1 MTTFWQYVFGNKQ
14 SRRRVMKRFLKRHEG
29 RITGTLSGFDRVLF
43 RGTLRSIAHV
53 SGLEV
58 FLYSQHVLFK
68 DFGAYAESLS
78 QRVVEHAK
86 KTVSELGRP
95 YQYLPSSRESKEELA
110 RQIRERDH
118 IKAGLICVF
127 ACVEP
132 CQSFDLQRD
141 RARKRLQLR
150 SKERKCLHLY
160 FYYQDREFGLM
171 HVRLQTW
178 LPFTIQICLN
188 GREWLARQM
197 AQAGI
202 TYTQRDNCF
211 TYISDLKSAQQLMDR
226 LTERSW
232 AKFLDALAQK
242 VNPWIHPRTGL
253 DVRSYY
259 WSIRQGEYA
268 TDVMF
273 RSAAKL
279 AEIYPLLL
287 RHALFQ
293 FGSEEVMRFL
303 QRRTNRRFAGEASS
317 DLQRRLEGIRVK
329 HRVEENS
336 IKMYDK
342 QGSVLRI
349 ETTINNPRRFRVHRR
364 SACRGRIVMKWLPMR
379 KGIADIRRRVALSRA
394 ANARYLDALA
404 VVGLET
410 PSYRLLDRVNHA
422 VRKVQRR
429 YRALRPISPDDAGL
443 FQAILHG
450 HHSLQ
455 GFRNRDLRK
464 TLGTADPKNT
474 SARISRLLALLR
486 AHKLIYKVFKTN
498 YYRITR
504 KGHQVMATA
513 LKFRQPEIA
522 LLAT

>member
-1 MTTFWQYVFGNKQ
+1 
-14 SRRRVMKRFLKRHEG
+14 MKRFLERHNG

-68 DFGAYAESLS
+68 DFGRYAESLS
-78 QRVVEHAK
+78 QRVVEQAK
-86 KTVSELGRP
+86 QMASKLERP
-95 YQYLPSSRESKEELA
+95 YEYLPSSKASKEELA
-110 RQIRERDH
+110 LQIMERDD
-118 IKAGLICVF
+118 IKQGLICIF

-132 CQSFDLQRD
+132 CQSFDLKKD
-141 RARKRLQLR
+141 AVKKHLKLV

-160 FYYQDREFGLM
+160 FYYLDREFGLM

-178 LPFTIQICLN
+178 LPFTIQVCLN
-188 GREWLARQM
+188 GREWLARKM
-197 AQAGI
+197 DRAGI
-202 TYTQRDNCF
+202 SYTKRDNCF
-211 TYISDLKSAQQLMDR
+211 TYISDLKQAQQLMDR
-226 LTERSW
+226 LTERKWSG
-232 AKFLDALAQK
+232 FLDALAQK
-242 VNPWIHPRTGL
+242 VNPWIHPQTGL

-259 WSIRQGEYA
+259 WSVRQGEYA

-273 RSAAKL
+273 RSAKKL

-287 RHALFQ
+287 RHAMFQ

-303 QRRTNRRFAGEASS
+303 QRRTDKRFAGEVSS
-317 DLQRRLEGIRVK
+317 DLQRRIEGIRVK

-349 ETTINNPRRFRVHRR
+349 ETTINNPRRFRVHR
-364 SACRGRIVMKWLPMR
+364 SGICRGKVVKKWLPMR
-379 KGIADIRRRVALSRA
+379 KGIADIRRRVELSRA
-394 ANARYLDALA
+394 ANARYLDALS

-410 PSYRLLDRVNHA
+410 PSYRLLDRVNHVVKK
-422 VRKVQRR
+422 VRRQ
-429 YRALRPISPDDAGL
+429 YRALRPISPDDASL

-450 HHSLQ
+450 EHSLQ

-464 TLGTADPKNT
+464 TLGDCDAKNS

-513 LKFRQPEIA
+513 LKFRQPDIA
-522 LLAT
+522 LLAA

>member
-1 MTTFWQYVFGNKQ
+1 
-14 SRRRVMKRFLKRHEG
+14 MKRFLERHEG

-53 SGLEV
+53 KGLEV
-58 FLYSQHVLFK
+58 FLYSHHVLFK

-78 QRVVEHAK
+78 QRIIEQAK
-86 KTVSELGRP
+86 LTASKLERP
-95 YQYLPSSRESKEELA
+95 YQYLQSSKASKEELA
-110 RQIRERDH
+110 LQIRERDG
-118 IKAGLICVF
+118 IKQGLIAVF

-132 CQSFDLQRD
+132 CQSFDLKRD
-141 RARKRLQLR
+141 KASKHLQLI

-178 LPFTIQICLN
+178 LPFTIQVCLN

-197 AQAGI
+197 ERAGV
-202 TYTQRDNCF
+202 TYTKRDNCF
-211 TYISDLKSAQQLMDR
+211 TYISDLKRAQQLMDR
-226 LTERSW
+226 LTERNW
-232 AKFLDALAQK
+232 GRFLDALAQR
-242 VNPWIHPRTGL
+242 VNPWLHPRTGL

-259 WSIRQGEYA
+259 WSVRQGEYA

-273 RSAAKL
+273 HSAKKL

-287 RHALFQ
+287 RHAMFQ

-303 QRRTNRRFAGEASS
+303 QRRTNQRFAGEVSS

-349 ETTINNPRRFRVHRR
+349 ETTINNPRRFKVHR
-364 SACRGRIVMKWLPMR
+364 SGICRGKKVKKWLPMR
-379 KGIADIRRRVALSRA
+379 KGIADIRRRVELSRA
-394 ANARYLDALA
+394 ANARYLEALS

-410 PSYRLLDRVNHA
+410 PSYRLLDQVNHVVKK
-422 VRKVQRR
+422 VRRQ
-429 YRALRPISPDDAGL
+429 YRALRPISPDDASL

-450 HHSLQ
+450 EHSLQ

-464 TLGTADPKNT
+464 TLADCDSKNN

-513 LKFRQPEIA
+513 LKFRQPDIA
-522 LLAT
+522 LLAA

>member
-1 MTTFWQYVFGNKQ
+1 
-14 SRRRVMKRFLKRHEG
+14 MKRFLKRHSG
-29 RITGTLSGFDRVLF
+29 RVTGTLSGFDRVLF

-53 SGLEV
+53 NGLKV

-78 QRVVEHAK
+78 RRVVEQAK
-86 KTVSELGRP
+86 LTASKLGRP
-95 YQYLPSSRESKEELA
+95 YQYLQSSKDSKEELA
-110 RQIRERDH
+110 LQIRERDN
-118 IKAGLICVF
+118 IKEGLIVVF

-132 CQSFDLQRD
+132 CQSFDLKRD
-141 RARKRLQLR
+141 KASKYLQLL

-178 LPFTIQICLN
+178 LPFTIQVCLN
-188 GREWLARQM
+188 GREWLARQLDR
-197 AQAGI
+197 AGI
-202 TYTQRDNCF
+202 TYTKRDNCF
-211 TYISDLKSAQQLMDR
+211 TYISDLQQAQQLMDR
-226 LTERSW
+226 LTERKW
-232 AKFLDALAQK
+232 TRFLDRLARK
-242 VNPWIHPRTGL
+242 VNPWIQPRTGL

-259 WSIRQGEYA
+259 WSVRQGEYA

-287 RHALFQ
+287 RHAMFQ
-293 FGSEEVMRFL
+293 FGSEEIMRFL
-303 QRRTNRRFAGEASS
+303 QRRTDRRFAGEASS

-364 SACRGRIVMKWLPMR
+364 SICRGKIVKKWMPMR
-379 KGIADIRRRVALSRA
+379 KGIADIRRRVDLSRA
-394 ANARYLDALA
+394 ANARYLDALS

-410 PSYRLLDRVNHA
+410 PSYRLLDRVNHT
-422 VRKVQRR
+422 VRKVKRQ
-429 YRALRPISPDDAGL
+429 YRALRPISPDDASL

-450 HHSLQ
+450 QHSLQ
-455 GFRNRDLRK
+455 GFRNRDLRRS
-464 TLGTADPKNT
+464 LGDSEPKNT

-486 AHKLIYKVFKTN
+486 AHKLIYKVLKTN

-513 LKFRQPEIA
+513 LKFRQPDIA

>member
-1 MTTFWQYVFGNKQ
+1 
-14 SRRRVMKRFLKRHEG
+14 MKRFLERH
-29 RITGTLSGFDRVLF
+29 RSRVTGTLSGFDRVLF
-43 RGTLRSIAHV
+43 RGTLRSIAYV

-68 DFGAYAESLS
+68 DFGGYAERLS
-78 QRVVEHAK
+78 QRIIEQAK
-86 KTVSELGRP
+86 FTASKLKRP
-95 YQYLPSSRESKEELA
+95 YQYLQSSKASKEELA
-110 RQIRERDH
+110 LQIIERDG
-118 IKAGLICVF
+118 IKQGLVAVF

-132 CQSFDLQRD
+132 CQSFDLKKD
-141 RARKRLQLR
+141 KVSKHLLLT

-160 FYYQDREFGLM
+160 FYYLDREFGLM
-171 HVRLQTW
+171 HIRLQTW
-178 LPFTIQICLN
+178 LPFTIQVCLN
-188 GREWLARQM
+188 GREWLAHKMDR
-197 AQAGI
+197 AGI
-202 TYTQRDNCF
+202 SYTKRDNCF
-211 TYISDLKSAQQLMDR
+211 TYISDLKRAQQLMDR
-226 LTERSW
+226 LTERNW
-232 AKFLDALAQK
+232 GRFLDALAQK

-259 WSIRQGEYA
+259 WSVRQGEYA

-287 RHALFQ
+287 RHAMFE

-303 QRRTNRRFAGEASS
+303 QRRTNQRFAGEASS
-317 DLQRRLEGIRVK
+317 DLQRRIEGIRVK

-349 ETTINNPRRFRVHRR
+349 ETTINNPRRFKVHR
-364 SACRGRIVMKWLPMR
+364 SGITRGKKVMKWLPMR
-379 KGIADIRRRVALSRA
+379 KGIADIRRRVELSCA
-394 ANARYLDALA
+394 ANGRYLDALS

-410 PSYRLLDRVNHA
+410 PSYRLLDRVNRA
-422 VRKVQRR
+422 VKKVRR
-429 YRALRPISPDDAGL
+429 QYRALRPISPDDASL

-450 HHSLQ
+450 EHSLQ

-464 TLGTADPKNT
+464 TLADSDSRKG
-474 SARISRLLALLR
+474 SARVSRLLALLR

-513 LKFRQPEIA
+513 LKFRQPDIA
-522 LLAT
+522 LLAA

>member
-1 MTTFWQYVFGNKQ
+1 
-14 SRRRVMKRFLKRHEG
+14 MKRFLERHSG

-68 DFGAYAESLS
+68 DFGAYAERLS
-78 QRVVEHAK
+78 QRIIEQAK
-86 KTVSELGRP
+86 DTASKLGRP
-95 YQYLPSSRESKEELA
+95 YQYLQSSKVSKEELA
-110 RQIRERDH
+110 LELREQQE
-118 IKAGLICVF
+118 ITEGLICVF

-132 CQSFDLQRD
+132 CQSFDLKKD
-141 RARKRLQLR
+141 AASKHLKLL

-178 LPFTIQICLN
+178 LPFTIQVCLN
-188 GREWLARQM
+188 GREWLARKLDR
-197 AQAGI
+197 AGI
-202 TYTQRDNCF
+202 SYTKRDNCF
-211 TYISDLKSAQQLMDR
+211 TYIADLKQAQQLMDR
-226 LTERSW
+226 LTERNW
-232 AKFLDALAQK
+232 GRFLDALAQK
-242 VNPWIHPRTGL
+242 VNPWIHPQTRL

-259 WSIRQGEYA
+259 WSVRQGEYA

-273 RSAAKL
+273 RSAKKL

-287 RHALFQ
+287 RHAMFE

-303 QRRTNRRFAGEASS
+303 QRRTNQRFAGEASS
-317 DLQRRLEGIRVK
+317 DLQRRIEGIRVK

-349 ETTINNPRRFRVHRR
+349 ETTINNPRRFKVHRQGI
-364 SACRGRIVMKWLPMR
+364 CRGQKVKKWLPMR
-379 KGIADIRRRVALSRA
+379 KGIADIRRRVELSRA
-394 ANARYLDALA
+394 ANARYLEALS
-404 VVGLET
+404 VVGVET
-410 PSYRLLDRVNHA
+410 PSYRLLDRVNRA
-422 VRKVQRR
+422 VKKMKRQ
-429 YRALRPISPDDAGL
+429 YRALRPISPDDASL

-450 HHSLQ
+450 EHSLQ

-464 TLGTADPKNT
+464 TLADSDPKKS
-474 SARISRLLALLR
+474 SARVSRLLALLR
-486 AHKLIYKVFKTN
+486 AHKLIYKVCKTN

-513 LKFRQPEIA
+513 LKFRQPDIA
-522 LLAT
+522 LLAA

>member
-1 MTTFWQYVFGNKQ
+1 
-14 SRRRVMKRFLKRHEG
+14 MKRFLKRHEG

-43 RGTLRSIAHV
+43 RGALRSIAHV

-68 DFGAYAESLS
+68 DFGAYALSLS
-78 QRVVEHAK
+78 QRIIEQAK
-86 KTVSELGRP
+86 ETASELGRP
-95 YQYLPSSRESKEELA
+95 YQYLPSSKDSKEELA
-110 RQIRERDH
+110 LQIRDRDH
-118 IKAGLICVF
+118 IKEGLICVF

-132 CQSFDLQRD
+132 CQSFDLKKD
-141 RARKRLQLR
+141 KASKHLRLV

-178 LPFTIQICLN
+178 LPCTIQVCLN

-197 AQAGI
+197 DRAGI

-211 TYISDLKSAQQLMDR
+211 TYISDLKRAQQLLDR
-226 LTERSW
+226 LSERKWS
-232 AKFLDALAQK
+232 KFLDALGQK

-259 WSIRQGEYA
+259 WSIRQG
-268 TDVMF
+268 
-273 RSAAKL
+273 
-279 AEIYPLLL
+279 
-287 RHALFQ
+287 
-293 FGSEEVMRFL
+293 
-303 QRRTNRRFAGEASS
+303 
-317 DLQRRLEGIRVK
+317 
-329 HRVEENS
+329 
-336 IKMYDK
+336 
-342 QGSVLRI
+342 
-349 ETTINNPRRFRVHRR
+349 
-364 SACRGRIVMKWLPMR
+364 RGRKVMWLPMR
-379 KGIADIRRRVALSRA
+379 KGIADIRRRVELSRA
-394 ANARYLDALA
+394 ANARYLDALS
-404 VVGLET
+404 VVGVET

-422 VRKVQRR
+422 VQKVKRR
-429 YRALRPISPDDAGL
+429 YRALRPISPEDAGL
-443 FQAILHG
+443 FQAILYG
-450 HHSLQ
+450 HHALQ

-464 TLGTADPKNT
+464 TLGETDPKNT

-486 AHKLIYKVFKTN
+486 AHKLIYKVLKTN

-504 KGHQVMATA
+504 KGHQIMATA

>member
-1 MTTFWQYVFGNKQ
+1 
-14 SRRRVMKRFLKRHEG
+14 MKRFLERHHS
-29 RITGTLSGFDRVLF
+29 RISGTLSGFDRVLF

-58 FLYSQHVLFK
+58 FLYSQHILFK
-68 DFGAYAESLS
+68 DFGAFAEGLS
-78 QRVVEHAK
+78 QRIVEQAK
-86 KTVSELGRP
+86 LTAGKLGRP
-95 YQYLPSSRESKEELA
+95 YRYLPSAKESKEELA
-110 RQIRERDH
+110 LQIKERDDIRE
-118 IKAGLICVF
+118 GLIVVF

-132 CQSFDLQRD
+132 CQSFDLKRD
-141 RARKRLQLR
+141 KATKHLHLL

-160 FYYQDREFGLM
+160 FYYQDREFGLL

-178 LPFTIQICLN
+178 LPFTIQVCLN
-188 GREWLARQM
+188 GREWLARQLDR
-197 AQAGI
+197 AGI
-202 TYTQRDNCF
+202 TYTKRDNCF
-211 TYISDLKSAQQLMDR
+211 TYISDLPAAQQLMDR
-226 LTERSW
+226 LTERKW
-232 AKFLDALAQK
+232 ASFLDGLARK

-253 DVRSYY
+253 AVRSYY
-259 WSIRQGEYA
+259 WSVRQGEYA
-268 TDVMF
+268 TDIMF

-279 AEIYPLLL
+279 AELYPRLL
-287 RHALFQ
+287 RHAMFQ

-303 QRRTNRRFAGEASS
+303 QRRTDRRFKGEASS

-364 SACRGRIVMKWLPMR
+364 GSCRGQIVMKWLPMR
-379 KGIADIRRRVALSRA
+379 KGIADIRRRVELSRA
-394 ANARYLDALA
+394 ANARYLDALS
-404 VVGLET
+404 VVGMET
-410 PSYRLLDRVNHA
+410 PSYRLLDRVNQA
-422 VRKVQRR
+422 VRKAQRR
-429 YRALRPISPDDAGL
+429 YRALRPISPDDASL

-464 TLGTADPKNT
+464 ALGPADPKAS

-486 AHKLIYKVFKTN
+486 AHRLIYKVFKTN

-513 LKFRQPEIA
+513 LKFRQPDIA

>member
-1 MTTFWQYVFGNKQ
+1 
-14 SRRRVMKRFLKRHEG
+14 MKRFLQRHVG

-68 DFGAYAESLS
+68 DFGAYAEGLS
-78 QRVVEHAK
+78 QRIIEHAK
-86 KTVSELGRP
+86 HTTSKLGRP
-95 YQYLPSSRESKEELA
+95 YQYLQSSKASKEELA
-110 RQIRERDH
+110 MAIREQDG

-132 CQSFDLQRD
+132 CQSFDLKRD
-141 RARKRLQLR
+141 RASKYLQLV

-160 FYYQDREFGLM
+160 YYYQDREFGLM

-178 LPFTIQICLN
+178 LPFTIQVCLN

-197 AQAGI
+197 DRAGI
-202 TYTQRDNCF
+202 SYTKRDNCF
-211 TYISDLKSAQQLMDR
+211 TYISDVPRAQQLMDR
-226 LTERSW
+226 LSARRW
-232 AKFLDALAQK
+232 RQFLDALAQK

-253 DVRSYY
+253 DVHSYY
-259 WSIRQGEYA
+259 WSVRQGEYA

-273 RSAAKL
+273 RSAASL
-279 AEIYPLLL
+279 AEIYPRLL
-287 RHALFQ
+287 RHAMFQ

-303 QRRTNRRFAGEASS
+303 QRRTNQRFAGEVSS

-349 ETTINNPRRFRVHRR
+349 ETTINNPRRFKVHRPGI
-364 SACRGRIVMKWLPMR
+364 CRGQKVMKWLPMR
-379 KGIADIRRRVALSRA
+379 KGIADIRRRVELSRA

-410 PSYRLLDRVNHA
+410 PSYRLLDRVNRA
-422 VRKVQRR
+422 VKKLGRR
-429 YRALRPISPDDAGL
+429 YRALRPISREDANL

-450 HHSLQ
+450 EHSLQ
-455 GFRNRDLRK
+455 GFRNRDLRN
-464 TLGTADPKNT
+464 TLGHADPKT
-474 SARISRLLALLR
+474 SSARVSRWLALLR
-486 AHKLIYKVFKTN
+486 AHKLIYKVCKTN

-513 LKFRQPEIA
+513 LKFRQPDIA

>member
-1 MTTFWQYVFGNKQ
+1 
-14 SRRRVMKRFLKRHEG
+14 MKRFLERHSG

-43 RGTLRSIAHV
+43 RGTLRSIAYV

-68 DFGAYAESLS
+68 DFGTYAERLS
-78 QRVVEHAK
+78 QRIIEQAK
-86 KTVSELGRP
+86 RAASKLKRP
-95 YQYLPSSRESKEELA
+95 YQYLPSSKASKEELA
-110 RQIRERDH
+110 LQIMERDG
-118 IKAGLICVF
+118 IKQGLVAVF

-132 CQSFDLQRD
+132 CQSFDLKKD
-141 RARKRLQLR
+141 KVSKHLLLI

-160 FYYQDREFGLM
+160 FYYMDREFGLM
-171 HVRLQTW
+171 HIRLQTW
-178 LPFTIQICLN
+178 LPFTIQVCLN

-197 AQAGI
+197 DRAGI
-202 TYTQRDNCF
+202 TYTKRDNCF
-211 TYISDLKSAQQLMDR
+211 TYISDLKRAQQLMDR
-226 LTERSW
+226 LTERNW
-232 AKFLDALAQK
+232 GRFLDALAQK
-242 VNPWIHPRTGL
+242 VNPWIHPHTGL

-259 WSIRQGEYA
+259 WSVRQGEYA

-287 RHALFQ
+287 RHAMFE

-303 QRRTNRRFAGEASS
+303 QRRTNQRFAGEASS
-317 DLQRRLEGIRVK
+317 DLQRRIEGIRVK

-349 ETTINNPRRFRVHRR
+349 ETTINNPRRFKVHR
-364 SACRGRIVMKWLPMR
+364 SGITRGKKVMKWLPMR
-379 KGIADIRRRVALSRA
+379 KGIADIRRRVELSRA
-394 ANARYLDALA
+394 ANGRYLDALS

-410 PSYRLLDRVNHA
+410 PSYRLLDRVNQ
-422 VRKVQRR
+422 VVKKVKRQ
-429 YRALRPISPDDAGL
+429 YRALRPISPDDASL

-450 HHSLQ
+450 EHSLQ

-464 TLGTADPKNT
+464 TLADSDSRKG
-474 SARISRLLALLR
+474 SARVSRLLALLR

-513 LKFRQPEIA
+513 LKFRQPDIA
-522 LLAT
+522 LLAA

>member
-1 MTTFWQYVFGNKQ
+1 
-14 SRRRVMKRFLKRHEG
+14 MKRFLERHRD

-43 RGTLRSIAHV
+43 RGTLRSISYV
-53 SGLEV
+53 KGCEV
-58 FLYSQHVLFK
+58 FLYSHHVLMK
-68 DFGAYAESLS
+68 DFSSYVISLS
-78 QRVVEHAK
+78 QRLVEHAK
-86 KTVSELGRP
+86 ELTSKMGRP
-95 YQYLPSSRESKEELA
+95 YVYLPSSKASKEELA
-110 RQIRERDH
+110 LQIVERDG
-118 IKAGLICVF
+118 IKQGLICVF

-132 CQSFDLQRD
+132 CQSFDLKKD
-141 RARKRLQLR
+141 RVSKHLKLV

-160 FYYQDREFGLM
+160 FYYLDREFGLM

-178 LPFTIQICLN
+178 LPFTIQVCLN
-188 GREWLARQM
+188 GREWLGRKM
-197 AQAGI
+197 DRAGI
-202 TYTQRDNCF
+202 TYTKRDNCF
-211 TYISDLKSAQQLMDR
+211 TYIADLKRAQQLMDR
-226 LTERSW
+226 LSERNW
-232 AKFLDALAQK
+232 GRFLDALAQK

-259 WSIRQGEYA
+259 WSVRQGEYA

-273 RSAAKL
+273 RSPKKL

-287 RHALFQ
+287 RHAMFQ

-303 QRRTNRRFAGEASS
+303 QRRTNQRFAGAASS

-349 ETTINNPRRFRVHRR
+349 ETTINNPRRFKVHR
-364 SACRGRIVMKWLPMR
+364 SGITRGKKVKKWLPMR
-379 KGIADIRRRVALSRA
+379 KGIADIRRRVELSRA
-394 ANARYLDALA
+394 ANGRYLDALS

-422 VRKVQRR
+422 VKKVRR
-429 YRALRPISPDDAGL
+429 RFRALRPISPDDASL

-450 HHSLQ
+450 EHSLQ

-464 TLGTADPKNT
+464 TLADSDSRKG
-474 SARISRLLALLR
+474 SARVSRLLALLR

-504 KGHQVMATA
+504 KGQQVMATA
-513 LKFRQPEIA
+513 LKFRQPDIA
-522 LLAT
+522 LLAA

>member
-1 MTTFWQYVFGNKQ
+1 
-14 SRRRVMKRFLKRHEG
+14 MKRFLERHSG
-29 RITGTLSGFDRVLF
+29 RVTGTLSGFDRVLF

-68 DFGAYAESLS
+68 DFGGYAESLS
-78 QRVVEHAK
+78 QQIIEQAK
-86 KTVSELGRP
+86 RTAIKLERP
-95 YQYLPSSRESKEELA
+95 YQYLQSSKASKEELA
-110 RQIRERDH
+110 LQIMERDG
-118 IKAGLICVF
+118 IKQGLVAVF

-132 CQSFDLQRD
+132 CQSFDLKKD
-141 RARKRLQLR
+141 KASKHLQLV

-171 HVRLQTW
+171 HIRLQTW
-178 LPFTIQICLN
+178 LPFTIQVCLN
-188 GREWLARQM
+188 GREWLAHQM
-197 AQAGI
+197 DRAGI
-202 TYTQRDNCF
+202 TYTKRDNCF
-211 TYISDLKSAQQLMDR
+211 TYISDLKRAQQLMDR
-226 LTERSW
+226 LAERNW
-232 AKFLDALAQK
+232 GRFLDALAQK
-242 VNPWIHPRTGL
+242 VNPWIHPQTGL

-259 WSIRQGEYA
+259 WSVRQGEYA

-273 RSAAKL
+273 RSPKKL

-287 RHALFQ
+287 RHAMFQ

-303 QRRTNRRFAGEASS
+303 QRRTNQRFAGEASS

-349 ETTINNPRRFRVHRR
+349 ETTINNPRRFKVYR
-364 SACRGRIVMKWLPMR
+364 SGITRGKKVKKWLPMR
-379 KGIADIRRRVALSRA
+379 KGIADIRRRVELSRA
-394 ANARYLDALA
+394 ANERYLDALS
-404 VVGLET
+404 VVGVET
-410 PSYRLLDRVNHA
+410 PSFRLLDRVNRA
-422 VRKVQRR
+422 VKKVRR
-429 YRALRPISPDDAGL
+429 QYRALRPISPEDASL

-450 HHSLQ
+450 EHSLQ

-464 TLGTADPKNT
+464 TLANSDPRNN
-474 SARISRLLALLR
+474 SARVTRFLALLR

-513 LKFRQPEIA
+513 IKFRQPDIA
-522 LLAT
+522 LLAA